1 MINRIS
7 HIESVSTDP
16 RQNLALEEALF
27 FHCAEDECILYLWQN
42 QNTVVIGKN
51 QNAWKECDV
60 NKLEAEGGVLVRRM
74 SGGGAVYHDTGNL
87 NFTFLCCK
95 ENYDVDRQLE
105 VIICALKKFG
115 IDAKKTGRNDI
126 TVHGQKIS
134 GNAFYERGRRCYH
147 HGTIMMDVDMEKLSR
162 YLTVSK
168 QKLQSKGIDSV
179 KSRVTNLKSHAAG
192 ITAATLKLRLIEAFE
207 EVYGKSAEP
216 LAQEALDQAQIAE
229 LTRKYGSWDWT
240 LGRKIDFQYEI
251 SKMFDLGQL
260 ALQIRVNGGM
270 IEDINVFSDF
280 MDPNIAEGIAAGL
293 TGLRHDK
300 HQVYDALKKISA
312 GSRSGVYG
320 EAGEAVMEEIFSWI
334 AEAV

>member
-7 HIESVSTDP
+7 YIESSSTDP

-42 QNTVVIGKN
+42 SNTVVIGKN

-87 NFTFLCCK
+87 NFTFLCHK
-95 ENYDVDRQLE
+95 ENYDVNRQLQ

-126 TVHGQKIS
+126 TVDGRKIS
-134 GNAFYERGRRCYH
+134 GNAFYERGARCYH
-147 HGTIMMDVDMEKLSR
+147 HGTIMMDVDVEKLSR

-168 QKLQSKGIDSV
+168 QKLQSKGVDSV
-179 KSRVTNLKSHAAG
+179 QSRVTNLKEHAAG
-192 ITAATLKLRLIEAFE
+192 ITVAALKNGLLEAFE
-207 EVYGKSAEP
+207 AVYGKEANP
-216 LAQEALDQAQIAE
+216 LAASALDPAQIEE

-251 SKMFDLGQL
+251 SNLFDIGQL
-260 ALQIRVNGGM
+260 TLQIRVNGGM

-280 MDPNIAEGIAAGL
+280 MDPNIAGNIAASL
-293 TGLRHDK
+293 KGLRYDK
-300 HQVYDALKKISA
+300 REVYSALKKIIT
-312 GSRSGVYG
+312 GCGNGVYG
-320 EAGEAVMEEIFSWI
+320 EAGEAVMEEIFLWI
-334 AEAV
+334 AEAL